1 MFILDEFLNI
11 SKDIMEFVG
20 WLEVCIFIYFLN
32 IFNLCLVIVFYWIVF
47 VILLYCISII
57 SCEDVGLLNC

>member
-20 WLEVCIFIYFLN
+20 WLEVCIFFLN
-32 IFNLCLVIVFYWIVF
+32 IFNLSLIIDFYWIVF

-57 SCEDVGLLNC
+57 GCEDVGLLKC

>member
-20 WLEVCIFIYFLN
+20 WLEVCIFILFFL
-32 IFNLCLVIVFYWIVF
+32 IF
-47 VILLYCISII
+47 LLIEIKFN
-57 SCEDVGLLNC
+57 VN